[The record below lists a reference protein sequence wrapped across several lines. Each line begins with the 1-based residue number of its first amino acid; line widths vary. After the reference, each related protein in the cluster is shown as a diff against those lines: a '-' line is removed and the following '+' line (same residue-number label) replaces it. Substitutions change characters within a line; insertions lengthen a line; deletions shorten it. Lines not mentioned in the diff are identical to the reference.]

1 MNSMRSVV
9 LKRWLAFLAIAS
21 CGVWGGESHAL
32 TIAEEG
38 EARAVIVTAAEAS
51 PAVIHAAD
59 ELARFLHE
67 ITGGDF
73 SHCTGDREPGAN
85 LLVGP
90 GAAKLADVEFTT
102 KDLGTEGLV
111 VRTVGNDLILAG
123 GEPRGT
129 LYAVYAFLEDV
140 LGCRWYTPHAGV
152 IPRASTLEIEPLD
165 IIQRPSFEYREVFY
179 SPAFDPDWAVRIKS
193 NGQCQHHSLEEKH
206 GGRVIYGTWC
216 HTFGALIRDDE
227 YLESHPEYFSLIDGT
242 RVSSGQHTGQ
252 ICLTNPDVLRI
263 ATDKVLSWIRESP
276 EAKIW
281 SVSQNDNDRG
291 YCRCENCTAVAEEEG
306 SQSGPILRF
315 VNAIAETV
323 AREHPE
329 VLIDTLAY
337 QYSLDPPRITK
348 PHPNVRVRL
357 CTISCCQLHPYP
369 KCDHERNVRFM
380 KALRGWSDIT
390 DQLYIWHYNTNFAH
404 FLMPMPDLDE
414 LSEDIPMYRRMGV
427 KGLFMQGGGNDHYEG
442 RFGAGFM
449 DELKTWLIAK
459 MMWNA
464 DNNPREL
471 IEEFLTGYYG
481 KAGTPIGEYLDLLHA
496 KVRKDNVHGMLCE
509 TPDWPYLSEDLLA
522 RANRCFDA
530 AESAAESEEILS
542 RVKHARLSIEYVEV
556 LQGVRRALGLDRLP
570 AQMTTPDY
578 VRALREPPGTD
589 PKIRAAEKAGAL
601 HRLETFID
609 RCEADGFTHFGE
621 VPYTVRTYFEALA
634 APLRPPPDLE
644 EP

>member
-1 MNSMRSVV
+1 MLTV
-9 LKRWLAFLAIAS
+9 LTLFLGLGMPAAE
-21 CGVWGGESHAL
+21 CVAL
-32 TIAEEG
+32 TLAEQG
-38 EARAVIVTAAEAS
+38 EARARIVVAPEAS
-51 PAVIHAAD
+51 PPVIHAAT
-59 ELARFLHE
+59 ELAHFLRE
-67 ITGGDF
+67 ITGGEF
-73 SHCTGDREPGAN
+73 KQTAHREGQGVH

-90 GAAKLADVEFTT
+90 GAAGLADAEFST
-102 KDLGTEGLV
+102 DGLGTDDFVL
-111 VRTVGNDLILAG
+111 RSTGNDLILAG

-140 LGCRWYTPHAGV
+140 LGCRWYTPQASV
-152 IPRASTLEIEPLD
+152 IPRAPTLEIEPLD
-165 IIQRPSFEYREVFY
+165 MIQRPSFEYREVFY
-179 SPAFDPDWAVRIKS
+179 SPAFDPDWAVRNKC

-227 YLESHPEYFSLIDGT
+227 YLESHPEYFSLIDGK
-242 RVSSGQHTGQ
+242 RVSSGQHSGQ

-263 ATDKVLSWIRESP
+263 ATHKVLAWIRETP
-276 EAKIW
+276 EANIW
-281 SVSQNDNDRG
+281 SVSQNDNDLG

-315 VNAIAETV
+315 VNAIAEVV

-329 VLIDTLAY
+329 ILIDTLAY

-357 CTISCCQLHPYP
+357 CTISCCQLHPYA

-380 KALRGWSDIT
+380 KALRGWNDIT

-427 KGLFMQGGGNDHYEG
+427 KGLFMQGGGNDHYQG

-459 MMWNA
+459 ILWNT
-464 DNNPREL
+464 DNNPRAL
-471 IEEFLTGYYG
+471 IEEFLSGYYG
-481 KAGTPIGEYLDLLHA
+481 KAGKPIGEYLDLLHA
-496 KVRKDNVHGMLCE
+496 KVREDNVHGMLCE
-509 TPDWPYLSEDLLA
+509 TPDWPYLSENLLA
-522 RANRCFDA
+522 QANRSFDA
-530 AESAAESEEILS
+530 AESAAESEEILA
-542 RVKHARLSIEYVEV
+542 RVEHARLSLEYVEV
-556 LQGVRRALGLDRLP
+556 LQGVRKALGLERLP

-589 PKIRAAEKAGAL
+589 PKTRATEKAEAL
-601 HRLETFID
+601 RRLEDFIV
-609 RCEADGFTHFGE
+609 RCEADGITHFGE
-621 VPYTVRTYFEALA
+621 VPYDVRSYFDALS
-634 APLRPPPDLE
+634 APLRPQP
-644 EP
+644 